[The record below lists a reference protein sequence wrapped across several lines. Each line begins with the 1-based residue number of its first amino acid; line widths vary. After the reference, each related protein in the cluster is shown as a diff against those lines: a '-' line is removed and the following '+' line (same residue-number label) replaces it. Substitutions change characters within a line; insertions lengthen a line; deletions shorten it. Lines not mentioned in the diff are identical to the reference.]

1 MVYVA
6 YAHQTCQLLRLL
18 PMRIFTRL
26 FWEGT
31 HIARY
36 DHGVHHPIEGAFPV
50 NPAPGKGDE
59 NTAGIAIVAHRYA
72 GRGPGVEQCA
82 VEGDIW
88 VAAAE
93 H

>member
-6 YAHQTCQLLRLL
+6 CTHKLVSFSVRSQCD
-18 PMRIFTRL
+18 FTRL
-26 FWEGT
+26 FWEST

-36 DHGVHHPIEGAFPV
+36 NHGVHHPVEGASLGT
-50 NPAPGKGDE
+50 PAPGKGDE
-59 NTAGIAIVAHRYA
+59 NAAGIAIVAHRYA

-82 VEGDIW
+82 VEGDLW
-88 VAAAE
+88 VAGAE